1 MAKRPQQR
9 DSGRLTPQRAMK
21 PLGVTGAKAAADR
34 TFQTEFLP
42 DLRGKLALQK
52 FQEMRENDPVVG
64 AILTAIEMKL
74 RGVPWRAEPADDTPA
89 AREMADF
96 VEEVFEDMESSW
108 DDAQTNALTMLPYG
122 WSVLEPV
129 YKRRGGPRQTDPSRR
144 SRYSDGRIGL
154 RTLSPRPQ
162 LSLWEW
168 AFDGDDLLGMIQA
181 PLGRGQRI
189 FIPTERMLHFRTASV
204 YNSPNGRSILRN
216 AFKPYY
222 FASQIESVEAIAIDR
237 ELNGMP
243 MARIPSEYLSSDATA
258 DQTAFVDQL
267 KNILV
272 NLRRNEQA
280 SVIIPSD
287 MQVDEDGKLSNHP
300 LVDIKLIASEGTRDI
315 DTDRVIKRYRQD
327 IARTVL
333 ADFVMLGQSDKGSFA
348 LSKDKTDLFIESLIG
363 YTEMLAGPIND
374 RLLPTLWNLNGFN
387 PDLMPRWRPGRVAPV
402 DLEELGKYISDL
414 AGAGFPLFPNG
425 PLQEYLADQ
434 AGLPPDGMD
443 DEELLGVSMPPAPP
457 DEEAPDGDS

>member
-1 MAKRPQQR
+1 MARKPRQNTQ
-9 DSGRLTPQRAMK
+9 RLTTANALK
-21 PLGVTGAKAAADR
+21 PLGVSGAKAAADR

-42 DLRGKLALQK
+42 DLRGRLAVQK

-74 RGVPWRAEPADDTPA
+74 RSVPWRAEPVDDTPE
-89 AREMADF
+89 AREAADF
-96 VEEVFEDMESSW
+96 LEEVFEDMESSW
-108 DDAQTNALTMLPYG
+108 DDAQTNALTMLPFG
-122 WSVLEPV
+122 WAVLEPV
-129 YKRRGGPRQTDPSRR
+129 FKRRGGPQQNDPTRR
-144 SRYSDGRIGL
+144 SRYTDGRIGVRSL
-154 RTLSPRPQ
+154 APRPQ

-168 AFDGDDLLGMIQA
+168 AFEGDELAGMIQA
-181 PLGRGQRI
+181 PLGQGKRI
-189 FIPTERMLHFRTASV
+189 FLPVERILHFRTANV

-222 FASQIESVEAIAIDR
+222 FASQIESIEAIAIDR

-243 MARIPSEYLSSDATA
+243 MARIPSEYLASDASA
-258 DQTAFVDQL
+258 DQQAFVDQL

-280 SVIIPSD
+280 SIIIPSD
-287 MQVDEDGKLSNHP
+287 MQVDDDGKLSSHP
-300 LVDIKLIASEGTRDI
+300 MVDIKLIASEGSRDI

-363 YTEMLAGPIND
+363 YTEMLAGPINSK
-374 RLLPTLWNLNGFN
+374 LVPMLWTLNGMD
-387 PDLMPRWRPGRVAPV
+387 PRLMPRWRPGRVAPV
-402 DLEELGKYISDL
+402 DLEELGQYIERL
-414 AGAGFPLFPNG
+414 AGSGFPLFPNG

-443 DEELLGVSMPPAPP
+443 DEDLLGAPL
-457 DEEAPDGDS
+457 DGDA